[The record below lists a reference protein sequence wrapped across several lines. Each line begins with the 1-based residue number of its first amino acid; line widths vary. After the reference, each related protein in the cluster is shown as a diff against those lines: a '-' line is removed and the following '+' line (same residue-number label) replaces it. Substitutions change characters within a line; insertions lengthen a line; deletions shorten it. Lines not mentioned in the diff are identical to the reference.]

1 MAPRTVTRQQEHT
14 PEDFK
19 QDSTERWAWAQV
31 AEDADARGDLYQTR
45 PGTLTAGTTRTCRDG
60 SYQDHLL
67 PSLFT
72 GKKDCAGTVL
82 RGEFQRGDARD
93 LKTAKRPLLA
103 HKLTAAGLVGCPLLR
118 RLPTG
123 RTVSPPDFGWL
134 VDIN

>member
-1 MAPRTVTRQQEHT
+1 MGEDYDSPRKRIMGRGGQGWEGRGGWYFSGSADSDETARAD
-14 PEDFK
+14 PNFK
-19 QDSTERWAWAQV
+19 QDSIERWAWAQV

-93 LKTAKRPLLA
+93 LKTVKRPVLA
-103 HKLTAAGLVGCPLLR
+103 H
-118 RLPTG
+118 
-123 RTVSPPDFGWL
+123 
-134 VDIN
+134 N